1 MTEQELQQSREFQAA
16 RNLEDAL
23 NTMSWN
29 PDVFARSVRTFHR
42 TLQQELF
49 RTIVVVIKEMAKDDY
64 GVDLR
69 NQAGTLSYHSR
80 RHQGDGKRRLW
91 GGSQKPGFP

>member
-1 MTEQELQQSREFQAA
+1 MTEKELQLTREFQAA

-23 NTMSWN
+23 NSMSWK
-29 PDVFARSVRTFHR
+29 PEVFAKSVRTFHR

-49 RTIVVVIKEMAKDDY
+49 RTIVAVIKEMAKDDY

-69 NQAGTLSYHSR
+69 NQASHDTAKAIVETGVLDEAY
-80 RHQGDGKRRLW
+80 L
-91 GGSQKPGFP
+91 PFI

>member
-23 NTMSWN
+23 NTMSWK
-29 PDVFARSVRTFHR
+29 PEIFAKSVRTFHR

-49 RTIVVVIKEMAKDDY
+49 RTIVAVIKEMPD
-64 GVDLR
+64 
-69 NQAGTLSYHSR
+69 
-80 RHQGDGKRRLW
+80 GDMKADVNGDTVIDSADIVAVIKEM
-91 GGSQKPGFP
+91 K

>member
-23 NTMSWN
+23 NSMSWK
-29 PDVFARSVRTFHR
+29 PEVFAKSVRTFHR

-49 RTIVVVIKEMAKDDY
+49 RTIVAVIKEMAKDDY

-69 NQAGTLSYHSR
+69 NQASHDTAKAIVETGVLEEAY
-80 RHQGDGKRRLW
+80 L
-91 GGSQKPGFP
+91 PFI

>member
-23 NTMSWN
+23 NTMSWK
-29 PDVFARSVRTFHR
+29 PEIFAKSVRTFHR

-69 NQAGTLSYHSR
+69 NQASHDTAKAIVETGVLEEAY
-80 RHQGDGKRRLW
+80 L
-91 GGSQKPGFP
+91 PFI

>member
-16 RNLEDAL
+16 KALEDAL
-23 NTMSWN
+23 NTMSWK
-29 PDVFARSVRTFHR
+29 PEVFAKSIRFYHR

-49 RTIVVVIKEMAKDDY
+49 RTIVAVIKEMAADNY

-69 NQAGTLSYHSR
+69 NQASHDTAKAIVETGILDETYL
-80 RHQGDGKRRLW
+80 
-91 GGSQKPGFP
+91 PFI

>member
-16 RNLEDAL
+16 KTLEDAL

-29 PDVFARSVRTFHR
+29 PEVFAKSVRTFHR

-49 RTIVVVIKEMAKDDY
+49 RTIVAVIREMAASDY

-69 NQAGTLSYHSR
+69 NQGSHDTARAIIDSGVLDDSY
-80 RHQGDGKRRLW
+80 L
-91 GGSQKPGFP
+91 PFV

>member
-1 MTEQELQQSREFQAA
+1 MTEQELKQSREFQAA
-16 RNLEDAL
+16 KALEDAL

-29 PDVFARSVRTFHR
+29 PEVFAKSVRTFHR

-49 RTIVVVIKEMAKDDY
+49 RTIVAVIKEMAADNY

-69 NQAGTLSYHSR
+69 NQASHETAKAIVGTGILNEAY
-80 RHQGDGKRRLW
+80 L
-91 GGSQKPGFP
+91 PFI

>member
-23 NTMSWN
+23 NTMSWK
-29 PDVFARSVRTFHR
+29 PEIFAKSVRTFHR

-64 GVDLR
+64 GVDLT
-69 NQAGTLSYHSR
+69 NQASHDTAKAIVETGILDEAY
-80 RHQGDGKRRLW
+80 L
-91 GGSQKPGFP
+91 PFI

>member
-16 RNLEDAL
+16 KTLEDAL
-23 NTMSWN
+23 NTMSWK
-29 PDVFARSVRTFHR
+29 PEIFAKSVRTFHR

-49 RTIVVVIKEMAKDDY
+49 RTIVAVIKEMAADNY

-69 NQAGTLSYHSR
+69 NQASHDTAKAIVETGVLEEAY
-80 RHQGDGKRRLW
+80 L
-91 GGSQKPGFP
+91 PFI

>member
-23 NTMSWN
+23 NTMSWK
-29 PDVFARSVRTFHR
+29 PEIFAKSVRTFHR

-49 RTIVVVIKEMAKDDY
+49 RTIVAVIKEMAKDDY

-69 NQAGTLSYHSR
+69 NQGSHDTARAIIDSGVLDDSY
-80 RHQGDGKRRLW
+80 L
-91 GGSQKPGFP
+91 PFV

>member
-23 NTMSWN
+23 NTMSWK
-29 PDVFARSVRTFHR
+29 PEIFAKSVRTFHR

-49 RTIVVVIKEMAKDDY
+49 RTIVAVIKEMAKDNY

-69 NQAGTLSYHSR
+69 NQASHDTAKAIVGTGILDEAY
-80 RHQGDGKRRLW
+80 L
-91 GGSQKPGFP
+91 PFI

>member
-29 PDVFARSVRTFHR
+29 PDVFAKSVRTFHR

-69 NQAGTLSYHSR
+69 NQASHDTAKAIVETGVLDEAY
-80 RHQGDGKRRLW
+80 L
-91 GGSQKPGFP
+91 PFI

>member
-1 MTEQELQQSREFQAA
+1 MTESQLQETREFQAA
-16 RNLEDAL
+16 RALEDAL

-29 PDVFARSVRTFHR
+29 PEVFAKSVRTFHR

-49 RTIVVVIKEMAKDDY
+49 RTIVAVIKEMAADNY

-69 NQAGTLSYHSR
+69 NQASHDTAKAIVETGVLEEAY
-80 RHQGDGKRRLW
+80 L
-91 GGSQKPGFP
+91 PFI